1 MLEQVLP
8 PPSFNSL
15 VITGFAML
23 FAVVLFVKHHKSF
36 LQMDH
41 YKQIKLL
48 FMFSIAIG
56 IHGLLHLGVESIYN
70 FNPYKL
76 F

>member
-1 MLEQVLP
+1 MLGQILVA
-8 PPSFNSL
+8 PSFNSL
-15 VITGFAML
+15 VVTGLAML
-23 FAVVLFVKHHKSF
+23 LALVVFAKNHRSF

-56 IHGLLHLGVESIYN
+56 IHGLLHLGLETIYN
-70 FNPYKL
+70 FNPYKW